1 MFTSA
6 SAVSTVLAV
15 DVLMGS
21 FSEANHHPR
30 HVVTNQRLL
39 IETSTRPKFERTF

>member
-21 FSEANHHPR
+21 FNEANHHPR

-39 IETSTRPKFERTF
+39 IETSTGPKFERTF